1 MWQSRTKHDLII
13 EVWEKLDCEN
23 VGAVEIEAIEE
34 AVRGRFGDA
43 AVESPMSIAR
53 LLADEGAALRH
64 SEIMDLWVR
73 RFTDQPHEAELR
85 NLIKTTDLDSV
96 ERSIRRAENL
106 RKKFVIENDK
116 DGLRQLR
123 EEVVDVKS
131 RLQRESRDKKL
142 QMPVRQMDT
151 EMAEWLTLWLQ
162 SPEIFD
168 SWIKLRK
175 NSGEFKKRFGEGRL

>member
-1 MWQSRTKHDLII
+1 MWQSLTKHDLII

-23 VGAVEIEAIEE
+23 VGAAEIEAIEE

-64 SEIMDLWVR
+64 SEIMELWVR

-85 NLIKTTDLDSV
+85 NLIKTGDLDSV

-106 RKKFVIENDK
+106 RKKFVSENDK

-123 EEVVDVKS
+123 EEVIEVKS
-131 RLQRESRDKKL
+131 RLQRESRDKKRPA
-142 QMPVRQMDT
+142 PVRQMYA
-151 EMAEWLTLWLQ
+151 EMSEWLTLWLQ

-168 SWIKLRK
+168 GWLMLRK
-175 NSGEFKKRFGEGRL
+175 RLQQFKRRFEG